1 MKNHFSLFRGVFSF
15 FKECVPSFFMRSVVS
30 FFKEGVPS
38 FFKEGV
44 PSFLKESVPSFL
56 RESVPSF
63 FRGVMPAVCRG
74 MIVVGMVLVSVGGA
88 MAQGEDDVDKT
99 LSPYFVVLSDNPEV
113 DALPLKE
120 TAVQSTIVGSIADVT
135 VKQVYVNSGKNALEA
150 IYTFPMST
158 KAAVYGMQMTIGNR
172 IIRAKIEEKKKARED
187 YEKAKEEGKRASL
200 LEQSR
205 PNVFTMNV
213 SNIMPGDTIVV
224 EMTYTELLVAE
235 KGVYSFVY
243 PTVVGPRYSNKS
255 QDHASPDDGFVASP
269 YTHEGVLPATAF
281 HYELTI
287 RSGIPLQD
295 VQCTTHK
302 MKIDMPGTTN
312 AFLHLDPSEV
322 NGGNRD
328 VIVNYSLRGNNV
340 QSGVMLYEGDDEN
353 FFLMMVQ
360 PPQRVQKEDI
370 PPREFVFIVDVS
382 GSMWGFPMEITKDL
396 MRNLIVN
403 LNETDKFNVILFSSN
418 AATFS
423 PRSVD
428 ATQENVRRALDFLKG
443 GNNWS
448 GTEVLDALQTAF
460 ALPRPEE
467 DMSRTFVIIT
477 DGYVDVE
484 KACFEMV
491 REHADEANFFAFGIG
506 SSVNR
511 YLIEGMAF
519 AGSGEPF
526 IVTKKAEAAAAA
538 ERFRQYINTP
548 VMTRVKVN
556 ANKFDVYDVEPVAI
570 PDVMAERPILVF
582 GKYRGEAAG
591 ILTLTGKVGRKS
603 YKQTFD
609 LAQVRANKSNAALR
623 YLWARERIKYLDYLV
638 GEYNSD
644 GVNDPNAQQ
653 ILALGLKY
661 NLMTNYT
668 SFVAIDEVV
677 VNKDG
682 KQTTVQQAIPM
693 PEGVSD
699 YAVGYDVAELAVV
712 SNTEL
717 PSVKMVEE
725 EMVEEEVIFVAVET
739 DPEFPGGMEALL
751 KFLSDN
757 IVYPQKAKDNGI
769 EGKVFVSFVIEK
781 DGSISNIKVL
791 RDIGGGCGAEVVRVV
806 KLMPKWKPGMQRGKA
821 VRVQY
826 NLPVQFTIPKE

>member
-1 MKNHFSLFRGVFSF
+1 MLSIVGVSAL
-15 FKECVPSFFMRSVVS
+15 C
-30 FFKEGVPS
+30 
-38 FFKEGV
+38 
-44 PSFLKESVPSFL
+44 
-56 RESVPSF
+56 
-63 FRGVMPAVCRG
+63 
-74 MIVVGMVLVSVGGA
+74 VGGGA
-88 MAQGEDDVDKT
+88 AVAQDNDDPNKT
-99 LSPYFVVLSDNPEV
+99 LSPYFVVISDNPEV

-120 TAVQSTIVGSIADVT
+120 TSVKTNIVGSIADVT
-135 VKQVYVNSGKNALEA
+135 VKQVYVNSGKNPLEA

-158 KAAVYGMQMTIGNR
+158 RAAVYGMQMTIGNR

-187 YEKAKEEGKRASL
+187 YEKAKQEGKRASL

-213 SNIMPGDTIVV
+213 SNIMVGDTIVV
-224 EMTYTELLVAE
+224 EMNYTELLVPE

-243 PTVVGPRYSNKS
+243 PTVVGPRYSNKNK
-255 QDHASPDDGFVASP
+255 DNAGPDDGFVSSP
-269 YTHEGVLPATAF
+269 YTHAGVMPTTKF
-281 HYELTI
+281 GYELSI
-287 RSGIPLQD
+287 HSGIPIQD
-295 VQCTTHK
+295 LQCTSHK
-302 MKIDMPGTTN
+302 MKIEMPGTTN
-312 AFLHLDPSEV
+312 ALVRLDPSES

-328 VIVNYSLRGNNV
+328 VIVNYSLRGNTIE
-340 QSGVMLYEGDDEN
+340 SGVMLYEGEEEN

-360 PPQRVQKEDI
+360 PPKRVQKENI
-370 PPREFVFIVDVS
+370 PPREYVFIVDVS

-403 LNETDKFNVILFSSN
+403 LNPTDKFNVILFSSN

-428 ATQENVRRALDFLKG
+428 ATQENVRRAIDFIKG

-448 GTEVLDALQTAF
+448 GTEVLDALKTAF

-467 DMSRTFVIIT
+467 DMSRTFVIAT
-477 DGYVDVE
+477 DGYVTVE
-484 KACFEMV
+484 KACFEMI

-526 IVTKKAEAAAAA
+526 IVTKKNEAAAAA

-548 VMTRVKVN
+548 VLTRVKLN
-556 ANKFDVYDVEPVAI
+556 TGKFDAYDIEPVAI

-582 GKYRGEAAG
+582 GKYKGKAAG
-591 ILTLTGKVGRKS
+591 TLTLTGKMGRKN

-609 LAQVRANKSNAALR
+609 LSQVKPDKANSALR

-638 GEYNSD
+638 GEYNPD
-644 GVNDPNAQQ
+644 VENDPNAKK
-653 ILALGLKY
+653 ILELGLKY

-682 KQTTVQQAIPM
+682 KLTTVQQPIPM

-699 YAVGYDVAELAVV
+699 YAVGHDVEELAVTRTMNV
-712 SNTEL
+712 KPSNGKGKVGGAVLNSLAVVEDEI
-717 PSVKMVEE
+717 VEE
-725 EMVEEEVIFVAVET
+725 EEEPIFMVVET
-739 DPEFPGGMEALL
+739 EPEFPGGYEAML

-757 IVYPQKAKDNGI
+757 IVYPQEAKDNKI
-769 EGKVFVSFVIEK
+769 EGRVIVTFVVEK
-781 DGSISNIKVL
+781 DGSISSIRVL
-791 RDIGGGCGAEVVRVV
+791 SDIGSGCGAEVVRVL
-806 KLMPKWKPGMQRGKA
+806 KLMPKWKPGMQKGQP

-826 NLPVQFTIPKE
+826 SLPVLFTIPEK

>member
-1 MKNHFSLFRGVFSF
+1 MKKNAL
-15 FKECVPSFFMRSVVS
+15 
-30 FFKEGVPS
+30 
-38 FFKEGV
+38 
-44 PSFLKESVPSFL
+44 FLK
-56 RESVPSF
+56 
-63 FRGVMPAVCRG
+63 G
-74 MIVVGMVLVSVGGA
+74 MLFAGMTLAGMGGLN
-88 MAQGEDDVDKT
+88 AQDDDNANKT
-99 LSPYFVVLSDNPEV
+99 LSPYFVVISDNPET

-120 TAVQSTIVGSIADVT
+120 TSVKTNIVGSIADVT

-158 KAAVYGMQMTIGNR
+158 RAAVYGMQMTIGNR

-213 SNIMPGDTIVV
+213 SNIMPNDTIVV
-224 EMTYTELLVAE
+224 EMNYTELLVPE
-235 KGVYSFVY
+235 NGVYSFVY
-243 PTVVGPRYSNKS
+243 PTVVGPRYSNKNK
-255 QDHASPDDGFVASP
+255 DNAGPDDGFVSSP
-269 YTHEGVLPATAF
+269 YTHAGEMPTTKFG
-281 HYELTI
+281 YELDI
-287 RSGIPLQD
+287 RAGIPIQD
-295 VQCTTHK
+295 VQCTSHK
-302 MKIDMPGTTN
+302 MKIDMPGTQN
-312 AFLHLDPSEV
+312 ALVRLDASET

-328 VIVNYSLRGNNV
+328 VIVNYSLRGNNIE
-340 QSGVMLYEGDDEN
+340 SGVMLYEGEDEN

-360 PPQRVQKEDI
+360 PPKKVQKENI
-370 PPREFVFIVDVS
+370 PPREYVFIVDVS

-403 LNETDKFNVILFSSN
+403 LNPTDKFNVILFSSN

-428 ATQENVRRALDFLKG
+428 ATQENVRRAIDFIKG

-448 GTEVLDALQTAF
+448 GTEVLDALRTAF

-467 DMSRTFVIIT
+467 DMSRTFVIAT

-484 KACFEMV
+484 KACFEMI

-526 IVTKKAEAAAAA
+526 IVTKKAEAAGAA

-548 VMTRVKVN
+548 VLTRIKLN
-556 ANKFDVYDVEPVAI
+556 TGKFDAYDIEPTAI
-570 PDVMAERPILVF
+570 PDVMSERPILVF
-582 GKYRGEAAG
+582 GKYKGKATG
-591 ILTLTGKVGRKS
+591 TLTLTGKMGKKS

-609 LAQVRANKSNAALR
+609 LSKVKADKGNSALR

-638 GEYNSD
+638 GEYAKEE
-644 GVNDPNAQQ
+644 DPNAKK
-653 ILALGLKY
+653 ILELGLKY

-668 SFVAIDEVV
+668 SFVAIDEMV

-682 KQTTVQQAIPM
+682 KQVTVQQPIPM

-699 YAVGYDVAELAVV
+699 YAVGYEVAEETFSLKAAAAPKGKVLSSPV
-712 SNTEL
+712 R
-717 PSVKMVEE
+717 VMEE
-725 EMVEEEVIFVAVET
+725 EEIEEEEEEIFMIVEK
-739 DPEFPGGMEALL
+739 DPEFPGGMEAML
-751 KFLSDN
+751 KFLSEN
-757 IVYPQKAKDNGI
+757 ITYPQEAKDKSI
-769 EGKVFVSFVIEK
+769 EGTVFVTFVIEK
-781 DGSISNIKVL
+781 DGSITNIKLL
-791 RDIGGGCGAEVVRVV
+791 RDIGGGCGTEAVRVV
-806 KLMPKWKPGMQRGKA
+806 KMMPKWKPGTQGGKP
-821 VRVQY
+821 VRVQF
-826 NLPVQFTIPKE
+826 NLPVKFQLK